1 MGCGR
6 RQGQVGLRS
15 TCGCLAGDVEGEP
28 QVISVDDCV
37 DEVLKRGLE
46 DWIQAAEVVSVVQ
59 SVAVAATCLEV
70 RRVALEVIVELVRR
84 ELMKAGCLTLDGF
97 VEWAMTPSD
106 AAERIVEAW
115 STSDRLPGLGEIC
128 WLSNTKSGDL
138 RALALLHQN
147 EQ

>member
-1 MGCGR
+1 MTSFDG
-6 RQGQVGLRS
+6 
-15 TCGCLAGDVEGEP
+15 
-28 QVISVDDCV
+28 CV

-59 SVAVAATCLEV
+59 SSAVAEVCLDV

-84 ELMKAGCLTLDGF
+84 ELMKAGCLTVDGF
-97 VEWAMTPSD
+97 VEWDMAPSK

-115 STSDRLPGLGEIC
+115 LASGLLPGLGEIC
-128 WLSNTKSGDL
+128 WLSNTKRGDL
-138 RALALLHQN
+138 RALALLHQR